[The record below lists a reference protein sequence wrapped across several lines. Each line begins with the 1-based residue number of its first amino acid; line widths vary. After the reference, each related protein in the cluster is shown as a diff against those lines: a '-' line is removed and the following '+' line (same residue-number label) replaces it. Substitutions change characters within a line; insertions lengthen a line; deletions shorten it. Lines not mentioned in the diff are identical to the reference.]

1 MIEIVLDENADNTF
15 LNAERPVYTIN
26 DTTEKTWEEYRV
38 LAQKNLTSYG
48 DVPIIIIR
56 NNNPHFSINWFAV
69 ALFVEACFVKNK
81 LVSAVP
87 STRPPRQSTAFFF
100 AFR

>member
-38 LAQKNLTSYG
+38 LAQKILTAMAMFPSLSSAT
-48 DVPIIIIR
+48 IIR
-56 NNNPHFSINWFAV
+56 IFP
-69 ALFVEACFVKNK
+69 
-81 LVSAVP
+81 
-87 STRPPRQSTAFFF
+87 
-100 AFR
+100 